1 MFKFKKLLSIT
12 LCFIL
17 IFSLTACGN
26 KEENREPVDIQ
37 PQEEVLTP
45 PTETSPEITEPTTD
59 AEIQPEEPE
68 IEEPEVIIVDIGNIV
83 RLTNDDVAL
92 LIIGK
97 DFTDATTNN
106 HFDYISVMY
115 PHGIKDTN
123 TYLGFNYEDI
133 AEVLDVNNIILREDL
148 NFDNGES
155 YTAVKVSTDLNVQA
169 IEALTK
175 EATKYTVYQKTTT
188 ETGVTIG
195 VTGLE
200 YKPAENKDILIFDLI
215 IENNSETEIIANGRL
230 DIVLSN
236 KDGQIF
242 DCNDALIE
250 ATDIINFK
258 IPINT
263 VKEGKIAFEIPKG
276 EAENMMLTYTSQY
289 IPTVD
294 WFVSEVNIIK

>member
-12 LCFIL
+12 LCFML
-17 IFSLTACGN
+17 IFSLAACGN
-26 KEENREPVDIQ
+26 KEENREPEEIQ

-45 PTETSPEITEPTTD
+45 PVETTPEVTEPVTD
-59 AEIQPEEPE
+59 AEIQPEEPTP
-68 IEEPEVIIVDIGNIV
+68 EEPEVIIVDIGNIV

-97 DFTDATTNN
+97 DFTDATTKN

-115 PHGIKDTN
+115 PHGIKNTN

-155 YTAVKVSTDLNVQA
+155 YTAVKVSTDLNIQA

-200 YKPAENKDILIFDLI
+200 YQTTENEDILIFDLI
-215 IENNSETEIIANGRL
+215 IENNSESEIIANGRL
-230 DIVLSN
+230 DIILSN
-236 KDGQIF
+236 NNGQTF

-258 IPINT
+258 IPTKT
-263 VKEGKIAFEIPKG
+263 VKEGRIAFEIPKG
-276 EAENMMLTYTSQY
+276 EAENMKLTYTSQY